1 VSTEAAVPV
10 VTELVSRAWAMP
22 GRTPPSRP
30 AVATVVRHSRTHRR
44 RRCRPMRVK
53 NSLPPNDLSGSC
65 THRPPRTV
73 RPHAFPL
80 GRMYPVRGR
89 LQTRSLGVVRT
100 RRSRL
105 EQWVKPHVT
114 RTAGG

>member
-80 GRMYPVRGR
+80 GRMYPVRG

-100 RRSRL
+100 RRSRF